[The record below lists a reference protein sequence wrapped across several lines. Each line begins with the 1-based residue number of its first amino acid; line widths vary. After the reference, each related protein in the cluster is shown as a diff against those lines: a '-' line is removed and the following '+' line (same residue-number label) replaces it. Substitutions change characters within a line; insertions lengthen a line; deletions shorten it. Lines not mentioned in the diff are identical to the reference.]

1 MVPPTAISTH
11 RGSII
16 NPVNGDVLS
25 HLGGPTV
32 GINGSNK
39 KTVSHQME
47 ATTYNLTL
55 PTQQNTTITSSTMSN
70 TMSTPS
76 AGPFAGPLPPPP
88 HLFYWPYPSP
98 PISPPSNFYT
108 TLQNG
113 TNQLPNSVL
122 GGPVQS
128 SFQLTR
134 PTGPLGIVPIGNL
147 SAHGHM
153 VTTSSPSHQTI
164 NHLLSISPLTSPEV
178 AKAVI

>member
-1 MVPPTAISTH
+1 MCHSPAVSTN

-25 HLGGPTV
+25 HLSGPIV
-32 GINGSNK
+32 GANGSNQK
-39 KTVSHQME
+39 PLSNPMQ
-47 ATTYNLTL
+47 AITYNLTL
-55 PTQQNTTITSSTMSN
+55 TTQQNTTTKTSPSN
-70 TMSTPS
+70 TISTS
-76 AGPFAGPLPPPP
+76 QFIGPLPPPP
-88 HLFYWPYPSP
+88 QLFYWPYPSP

-113 TNQLPNSVL
+113 ANPLSSTLM
-122 GGPVQS
+122 GGPVQN

-147 SAHGHM
+147 SAQGHM
-153 VTTSSPSHQTI
+153 VTTSSPPHQTL

-178 AKAVI
+178 GKAVI